1 MDGDDPA
8 LRSKAEA
15 ASAEP
20 GDAIG
25 TRCSDATVPNR
36 GAGRGSGNPASQVGG
51 ADPVPAA
58 DDSGA
63 MPTATADDEAATM
76 SLNGEDRQESD
87 TLGGAPLPYDQ
98 VVAGASTGGAAGGSA
113 ADLAEERHKDQP
125 VRGMAVRG
133 EVRHITADRTQIHV
147 RAVIG
152 GRRFTGVV
160 REAPAPRA
168 VVGATE
174 AQTAVTQPS
183 VVVVGA
189 GMAGLAAADELH
201 ALGCKVVVVDARD
214 RIGGRCWTDD
224 SLEGRTVDLGAGW
237 IHGCQGNPVAELARR
252 ADAVP
257 PPPPPP
263 PSLPY

>member
-1 MDGDDPA
+1 M
-8 LRSKAEA
+8 L
-15 ASAEP
+15 
-20 GDAIG
+20 
-25 TRCSDATVPNR
+25 
-36 GAGRGSGNPASQVGG
+36 
-51 ADPVPAA
+51 
-58 DDSGA
+58 
-63 MPTATADDEAATM
+63 
-76 SLNGEDRQESD
+76 LNGEDRQESD
-87 TLGGAPLPYDQ
+87 TLGGEPLPYDQ

-113 ADLAEERHKDQP
+113 ADLEEERHKDQP

-147 RAVIG
+147 QAVIG

-174 AQTAVTQPS
+174 VQTAVTQPS

-252 ADAVP
+252 ADAGMHRTADQSAMYDAEGARIPDAEDEAVERCYNQLLDRVAAAEKARARAPAPQAPRGRSPCFVP
-257 PPPPPP
+257 RAPC
-263 PSLPY
+263 SGGAAGTGQGQRG